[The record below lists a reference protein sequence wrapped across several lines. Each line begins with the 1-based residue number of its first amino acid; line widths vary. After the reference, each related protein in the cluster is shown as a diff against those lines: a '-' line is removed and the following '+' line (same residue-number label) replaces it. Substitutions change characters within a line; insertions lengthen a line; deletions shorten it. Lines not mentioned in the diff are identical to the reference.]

1 MPIDAASDVG
11 GSTTGEATKGPV
23 RGIELP
29 DGITRLRGRL
39 PGPVRHGAAAAVRR
53 YGSATARQRPL
64 PDFLIIGAKKAGTS
78 SLMNWLLRHPAV
90 FSMFP
95 RIQATKSPHFFDLN
109 FWRGPAWYASHFPTR
124 RVRRRRERQIG
135 TLSVVGEASPY
146 YMFHPAAPA
155 RAAATVPDA
164 RVIVLLRDPV
174 SRAYSNFWDR
184 KAFGSEDLATFEQAL
199 AAEQTRLATV
209 DDDRLR
215 DDPRYYSFHH
225 DHHSYLARGRYAEHL
240 EPWLGAVAPERRLVL
255 QAEHLFVDPAGAF
268 GTVQRFL
275 GIPETAEVP
284 LRHYNERQRPAM
296 DPATRGWL
304 ADYYRPH
311 NQTLYRLLGQDLGWE
326 RGYPPAD

>member
-1 MPIDAASDVG
+1 MG
-11 GSTTGEATKGPV
+11 GRTTGEAAKGPV

-29 DGITRLRGRL
+29 DGISRIRDRL
-39 PGPVRHGAAAAVRR
+39 PSPVRHVAAAAARR
-53 YGSATARQRPL
+53 YGSATAGQRPV

-109 FWRGPAWYASHFPTR
+109 FWRGRAWYASHFPTR
-124 RVRRRRERQIG
+124 RARRRRERRIG
-135 TLSVVGEASPY
+135 ALSVVGEASPY
-146 YMFHPAAPA
+146 YMFHPAAST
-155 RAAATVPDA
+155 RVAATVPDA

-184 KAFGSEDLATFEQAL
+184 KAFGSEDLPTFEQAL
-199 AAEQTRLATV
+199 AAEQDRLATV
-209 DDDRLR
+209 DDERLR

-240 EPWLGAVAPERRLVL
+240 EPWLAAVAPDRRLVV
-255 QAEHLFVDPAGAF
+255 QAERLFADPAGVF

-275 GIPETAEVP
+275 GIPETAQVP
-284 LRHYNERQRPAM
+284 MRQYNERRRAPM
-296 DPATRGWL
+296 DPSTRGFL

-311 NQTLYRLLGQDLGWE
+311 NRALYRLLDRDLDWE
-326 RGYPPAD
+326 RNYPPAR